1 MNIENNYLLEVKVF
15 CTRNCICKALFYK
28 LLKQGA
34 GPQITKI
41 GSRTL
46 IRPEA
51 ETDWRKQMEQQTTQ
65 SAA

>member
-1 MNIENNYLLEVKVF
+1 MNDENNYLLEVKVF
-15 CTRNCICKALFYK
+15 CTRNCISKALFYK

-51 ETDWRKQMEQQTTQ
+51 ETDWRNKMEQHTAHL
-65 SAA
+65 AA